1 MLRKK
6 INTNVKRLRP
16 FINQRTALLFY
27 RSVIQCNFDY
37 CSTVWTNCSKSH
49 LNQLQILQNR
59 SLRIVMNVD
68 YMFPTTLLYETLKL
82 DRLQIRWSKLLART
96 MYRAIHK
103 LCPPYLSSI
112 FSFREAVYCT
122 RSGSHKLK
130 LIQPK
135 TNYGKRSLTYRGA
148 KLWNELDYPLS
159 TPVSIDI
166 FKRHLHDL
174 NGHPNLMNRI
184 TIIIV

>member
-1 MLRKK
+1 MLRIYLGCRIKSEWLLTEIFHGIANLNMLRKK
-6 INTNVKRLRP
+6 IYKNSYLLKRLRP

-27 RSVIQCNFDY
+27 ESVIQYNFDY

-130 LIQPK
+130 TYSTKEKLLP
-135 TNYGKRSLTYRGA
+135 REPEVLTWHGM
-148 KLWNELDYPLS
+148 L
-159 TPVSIDI
+159 
-166 FKRHLHDL
+166 
-174 NGHPNLMNRI
+174 
-184 TIIIV
+184 

>member
-1 MLRKK
+1 MLFCSFIRLINVDRK
-6 INTNVKRLRP
+6 IIYIDSNRCYERNHL
-16 FINQRTALLFY
+16 
-27 RSVIQCNFDY
+27 NF
-37 CSTVWTNCSKSH
+37 CRVEMHKSH
-49 LNQLQILQNR
+49 LIQLQILQNR
-59 SLRIVMNVD
+59 SLRVVMNVD

-82 DRLQIRWSKLLART
+82 DRLQIRWSKLART
-96 MYRAIHK
+96 MYRAIHE

-122 RSGSHKLK
+122 RYGSHVLK

-159 TPVSIDI
+159 IPASIDI
-166 FKRHLHDL
+166 CKRHL

-184 TIIIV
+184 TIIFV